1 MTFTVTY
8 RAKDGALTDEVV
20 EAVNR
25 AECVAECKRR
35 GIAPTSIREG
45 RSGKSASSPNG
56 THTPTMPLTVKA
68 AILAVVVL
76 LVAGGVWWWYAAR
89 STDAQKRVPPT
100 QERVPPAQSDKPAKP
115 AKPKAVKP
123 TRPSVEDSGTAVAQN
138 GKGTTAT
145 QKVVD
150 MFNGV
155 QVVSR
160 NSATN
165 ADGTVVERIRTVDG
179 KSHRVTTPPKRV
191 FDNASD
197 QLIAMAIHGANS
209 GVGMPPLPMT
219 DSVEQDFKRSLAS
232 PIEIRDDDSDEVKL
246 IKMEVMTVRDVLK
259 ERIAQGMTVRQ
270 ALEEHQDEVNN
281 MASYNKEALNML
293 REIREKDGPEAAN
306 EFLKTVNKKLKE
318 MGVKEIPSPAKRHS
332 EKEKE

>member
-1 MTFTVTY
+1 MTFTVAY
-8 RAKDGALTDEVV
+8 RAKDGALREEVV
-20 EAVNR
+20 EAASR

-45 RSGKSASSPNG
+45 RSGKGAAYPNG
-56 THTPTMPLTVKA
+56 THSPGVPLTGKA
-68 AILAVVVL
+68 AILAAVVL
-76 LVAGGVWWWYAAR
+76 LVAGGAWWWHAAHL
-89 STDAQKRVPPT
+89 TDAQG
-100 QERVPPAQSDKPAKP
+100 RVPPAQEHVRPARTEKPAKP
-115 AKPKAVKP
+115 EPVKP
-123 TRPSVEDSGTAVAQN
+123 PHPSHKDPIATVAQD
-138 GKGTTAT
+138 GKGTVAT
-145 QKVVD
+145 QNVVD
-150 MFNGV
+150 VFNGV
-155 QVVSR
+155 PVVSR
-160 NSATN
+160 SAVTN
-165 ADGTVVERIRTVDG
+165 ANGTVVEKIRTADG

-219 DSVEQDFKRSLAS
+219 DSIEQDFKRSLAS

-246 IKMEVMTVRDVLK
+246 IKMEVMAVRDVLK

-332 EKEKE
+332 EKDKEKER